1 MANKKMK
8 IGVLFGGKSAEH
20 EVSLQ
25 SAHNV
30 IKAINKTKYTIT
42 PIKINKDGK
51 FNFNNLKNFDVIFP
65 VMHGP
70 FGEDGSMQGLLKLAS
85 VPFVGPGVLGS
96 AVGMDKD
103 VTKRLLRDTGIP
115 IGKFVTIRFYDKINF
130 NKVKKKL
137 GLPLFIKPANMGSS
151 VGVSKVRNEK
161 EFKKAL
167 NEAFKFDTK
176 VIIEEFINGR
186 EIECALLGNDIP
198 MASIPGEIIANQD
211 FYSYGAKYIDEGS
224 VAEIPAKINKKTA
237 ERIQKLA
244 IKTFQTLN
252 CEGMSRVDFFL
263 KKNGSVL
270 VNEINTIPGFTNI
283 SMYPKLWEKSG
294 LSQTKLLD
302 RLIELAI
309 ERFEKEQKLQTT
321 IQ

>member
-1 MANKKMK
+1 
-8 IGVLFGGKSAEH
+8 
-20 EVSLQ
+20 
-25 SAHNV
+25 
-30 IKAINKTKYTIT
+30 
-42 PIKINKDGK
+42 
-51 FNFNNLKNFDVIFP
+51 
-65 VMHGP
+65 
-70 FGEDGSMQGLLKLAS
+70 
-85 VPFVGPGVLGS
+85 
-96 AVGMDKD
+96 MDKD

-151 VGVSKVRNEK
+151 VGVSKARNEK
-161 EFKKAL
+161 EFKKDL
-167 NEAFKFDTK
+167 NEAFQFDTK

-270 VNEINTIPGFTNI
+270 VNEINTIPGFTSI
-283 SMYPKLWEKSG
+283 SMYPKLWEASG
-294 LSQTKLLD
+294 LSLPKLLD
-302 RLIELAI
+302 KLIELAI

-321 IQ
+321 VQ